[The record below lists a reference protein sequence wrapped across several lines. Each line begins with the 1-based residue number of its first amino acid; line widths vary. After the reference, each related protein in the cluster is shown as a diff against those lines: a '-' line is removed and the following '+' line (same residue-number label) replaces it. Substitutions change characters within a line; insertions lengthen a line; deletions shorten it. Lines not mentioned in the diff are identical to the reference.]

1 MSKKKR
7 VIRAVI
13 IIALITMISLAGYT
27 FARYYQSINVGGGK
41 ATIARWSFGSKNV
54 SKDII
59 LSEEKIAP
67 GSNGTFEI
75 EVDATNSEVPVEY
88 EILVSDEKNIPTN
101 MKFYAEI
108 KDEAGTVLATT
119 ETKNSFT
126 ELAEADLNGL
136 IPVEV
141 GNQKRIINVHWDWEF
156 NEEDT
161 TSIDANDATLEY
173 NENNE
178 SSLECGFNIQIIGR
192 QAKAN

>member
-1 MSKKKR
+1 MKNKKV

-13 IIALITMISLAGYT
+13 IIALVALVSLAGYT

-41 ATIARWSFGSKNV
+41 ATIARWSFGSENI

-67 GSNGTFEI
+67 GSNGSFEI

-101 MKFYAEI
+101 MTFYAEI
-108 KDEAGTVLATT
+108 KNEDGTIITTT
-119 ETKNSFT
+119 EANNSFK
-126 ELAEADLNGL
+126 ELAHNDLKGL
-136 IPVEV
+136 IPVES
-141 GNQKRIINVHWDWEF
+141 GNQKRKINVFWNWEF
-156 NEEDT
+156 NETDT
-161 TSIDANDATLEY
+161 TSTDSNDATLVY
-173 NENNE
+173 DENNE

-192 QAKAN
+192 QAKTN